1 MYRTHFGGFLHRKR
15 AEQRISKRAF
25 AIKAG
30 LDPAYYARIERG
42 NVAPPQERVLTK
54 IAEALGISP
63 GWSPEWEELVHV
75 AELSRGEIPS
85 EVLDDATLGPL
96 MPAFFARLR
105 EHKGKTSEELFEL
118 FRSIVLEPPSSDEEQ
133 ER

>member
-1 MYRTHFGGFLHRKR
+1 MYRTTFGGFLHSKR

-42 NVAPPQERVLTK
+42 DIAPPQEKVLTK
-54 IAEALGISP
+54 IAEALGIGP
-63 GWSPEWEELVHV
+63 GWSPEWDELMHLAEV
-75 AELSRGEIPS
+75 ARGEIPS

-96 MPAFFARLR
+96 MPAFFAKLR
-105 EHKGKTSEELFEL
+105 EHKGKTSAELFEL
-118 FRSIVLEPPSSDEEQ
+118 FRSIVLEPPSSDEEL